1 VIGFEYGNTRIRAR
15 RTLLYDRSAYAELL
29 TATDV
34 DQLTSMLTAGPY
46 RTDLEAAAVRMSGP
60 ARIDA
65 ALSARLAREIR
76 EILGFYVGSPAIRL
90 SVLARRW
97 DVRNIVTLV
106 RALARRSGGTTP
118 VLELPAAGTMS
129 GAVLDELASQGALRP
144 MLDLLVTWRLPSTQV
159 VRSFRRVLPDLER
172 SGDPLLVEAAIQRG
186 FALDIAD
193 VVAERPDDALSRQL
207 RAEADKVDLSTV
219 ARLRRARIGGEP
231 LPALK
236 EMWLGTGSAHLPALE
251 SLVVDDEPGR
261 VMADLGPVPAGMV
274 AAVRSWLVHGEAP
287 RLVDDL
293 DLALLG
299 LARRAVV
306 DDPLGI
312 GVPVGSVWELESEV
326 RNLRLV
332 ARAVANRLEDVEDR
346 MLMT

>member
-1 VIGFEYGNTRIRAR
+1 VTGFEYGNTRIRAR

-46 RTDLEAAAVRMSGP
+46 RTDLEAAAVRRSGP
-60 ARIDA
+60 GRIDA

-76 EILGFYVGSPAIRL
+76 EILGFYAGPPAVRL

-106 RALARRSGGTTP
+106 RALARRSGGATP
-118 VLELPAAGTMS
+118 VLELPAAGSMS

-144 MLDLLVTWRLPSTQV
+144 MLDLLVTWRLPSNRV
-159 VRSFRRVLPDLER
+159 VGSIRRVLPDLER
-172 SGDPLLVEAAIQRG
+172 SGDPLVVEAAIHRG
-186 FALDIAD
+186 FALDVAD

-207 RAEADKVDLSTV
+207 RAEADRVDLSTA
-219 ARLRRARIGGEP
+219 ARLRRARIAGEP
-231 LPALK
+231 LPDL
-236 EMWLGTGSAHLPALE
+236 EEVWLGTGGARIPALV

-261 VMADLGPVPAGMV
+261 VIADLGPVPAGMV
-274 AAVRSWLVHGEAP
+274 AAVRAWMVHGEAP

-306 DDPLGI
+306 DDPLAI
-312 GVPVGSVWELESEV
+312 GVPVGYVWELESEV

-332 ARAVANRLEDVEDR
+332 ARAVANRLEDMEDR
-346 MLMT
+346 VLLA